1 VLPLLSLGVLAA
13 VQEAGLGRVGM
24 SSHPIVKS
32 DYNRR
37 LLCPECKSSDLEAY
51 LPIRRHQVTF
61 RCGDC
66 SLLSY
71 LPVGGGAN
79 ASNTEFYGEL
89 CVKSPPTAKVDGQ

>member
-1 VLPLLSLGVLAA
+1 
-13 VQEAGLGRVGM
+13 M
-24 SSHPIVKS
+24 SSYPIVKS

-37 LLCPECKSSDLEAY
+37 LLCPECKSPDLEAY

-71 LPVGGGAN
+71 LPLAEEKMVG
-79 ASNTEFYGEL
+79 
-89 CVKSPPTAKVDGQ
+89 K